1 MVTRKPPST
10 LHVLSILL
18 GQPQLDLLG
27 LSGFRK
33 IKQDVQVPRS
43 DKVKIENHVNLSGL
57 RSRALHQGLSR

>member
-43 DKVKIENHVNLSGL
+43 DKVLAAVNDPSD
-57 RSRALHQGLSR
+57 H